1 MSVDVIA
8 ANSTVRAEEDPI
20 LMSGGGG
27 GVRGGEKTSKGSA
40 ICESDLRM
48 QSERSP
54 QNAPRQIWPSVAFFT
69 TNSII

>member
-20 LMSGGGG
+20 LMSGGG